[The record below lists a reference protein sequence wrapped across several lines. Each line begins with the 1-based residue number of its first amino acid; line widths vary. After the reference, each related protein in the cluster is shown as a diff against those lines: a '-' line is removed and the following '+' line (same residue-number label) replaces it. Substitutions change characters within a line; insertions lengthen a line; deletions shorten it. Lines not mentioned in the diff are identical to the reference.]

1 MSANNP
7 TNESWRNVTLVGT
20 LSLGLID
27 NVDDYFKHNKIRYL
41 YIDFDGENWKA
52 LFLGLLN
59 CPTYDLS
66 ESGEVNRQRFE
77 QHLSEYPM
85 LSRIFDM
92 FEYALYEK
100 AEVGQL
106 REECLKL
113 KSIASF
119 VEASEAL
126 NRLVEGCNK
135 ALSNESALLM
145 VPD

>member
-1 MSANNP
+1 
-7 TNESWRNVTLVGT
+7 
-20 LSLGLID
+20 
-27 NVDDYFKHNKIRYL
+27 
-41 YIDFDGENWKA
+41 
-52 LFLGLLN
+52 
-59 CPTYDLS
+59 
-66 ESGEVNRQRFE
+66 
-77 QHLSEYPM
+77 M